1 MNKPPGDRDTKTAEA
16 SVSRNDVG
24 QDNLEELLE
33 QIDKN
38 NYSDG
43 GVEKILENQ
52 VKMTEEKND
61 SQEKADSLAR

>member
-1 MNKPPGDRDTKTAEA
+1 MNKPPGDRDSKTAEA
-16 SVSRNDVG
+16 SVRRNNVG
-24 QDNLEELLE
+24 EDNLKNLLD

-43 GVEKILENQ
+43 GVKKIFENQ

-61 SQEKADSLAR
+61 SQEEADSLAR